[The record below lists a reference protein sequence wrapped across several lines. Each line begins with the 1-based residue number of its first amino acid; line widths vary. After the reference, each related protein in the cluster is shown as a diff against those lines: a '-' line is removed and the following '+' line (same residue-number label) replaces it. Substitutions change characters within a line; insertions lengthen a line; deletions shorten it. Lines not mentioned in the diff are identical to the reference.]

1 VIVDGAALGRR
12 RLPVELGDGIAASG
26 DVGVLFL
33 GAGESDGGGGASVD
47 GFRIDRHG
55 LARAL
60 AQALV
65 LNLGPGQKLKVIE
78 SENPTAENLAFVRA
92 VLEDCVLGVD
102 LPPQA
107 LFHLAGITG
116 PGIRY
121 NMEDIDRWILLQHL
135 WQAKKCQVI
144 YARTIA
150 KEIKAGRLRQPV
162 HKGQPLPWWR
172 PGQTHWFGLPSMTI
186 DRGRDS
192 RMSVVR
198 LDMGLTTWADEH
210 SKEGAFWKKEI
221 KARVREVAFAK
232 RCVWDENKL
241 LREQTEGEVT
251 MAYEEVIRRP
261 NTTLLIGEDSAN
273 KPQPDPAE

>member
-1 VIVDGAALGRR
+1 M
-12 RLPVELGDGIAASG
+12 
-26 DVGVLFL
+26 
-33 GAGESDGGGGASVD
+33 
-47 GFRIDRHG
+47 
-55 LARAL
+55 
-60 AQALV
+60 
-65 LNLGPGQKLKVIE
+65 
-78 SENPTAENLAFVRA
+78 
-92 VLEDCVLGVD
+92 
-102 LPPQA
+102 
-107 LFHLAGITG
+107 TG

-232 RCVWDENKL
+232 RIVWQENKL
-241 LREQTEGEVT
+241 LSGDTKGEMT

-261 NTTLLIGEDSAN
+261 NTTLLIGEDSPA
-273 KPQPDPAE
+273 KPQSDPDQ